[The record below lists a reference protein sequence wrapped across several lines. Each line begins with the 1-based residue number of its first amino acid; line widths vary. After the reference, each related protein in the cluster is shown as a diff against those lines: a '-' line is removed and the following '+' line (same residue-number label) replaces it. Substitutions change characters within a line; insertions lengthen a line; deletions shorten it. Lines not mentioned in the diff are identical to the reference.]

1 MTIAANMFMCV
12 NNTVDTVDLTKTW
25 FEDTSYLGQY
35 SNCWTC
41 LVVQPF
47 WKVVFSICLLIC
59 LFFTATTNEVWGVF
73 MFELRLCCF
82 PSNCCVIYMV
92 DMCWYSKLWL
102 MWEND
107 TSITLYIYIYIIVFV
122 LVCDLRFEIIC
133 ASRVIPPTVSLRP
146 ACLRSRNLNLEM
158 SWPGLIGI
166 EQRQLAIVLCIYIYI
181 CIYIYM
187 YRIIYVCMVL

>member
-102 MWEND
+102 IWEND
-107 TSITLYIYIYIIVFV
+107 TSITFAFWNNLCIKGDPTNGFPEARLFKVQKPELGNVVTWADRNRTTATRYSVMYIYTGLYICMYGSIILYDDFMTYI
-122 LVCDLRFEIIC
+122 
-133 ASRVIPPTVSLRP
+133 
-146 ACLRSRNLNLEM
+146 
-158 SWPGLIGI
+158 
-166 EQRQLAIVLCIYIYI
+166 
-181 CIYIYM
+181 
-187 YRIIYVCMVL
+187 

>member
-1 MTIAANMFMCV
+1 MIYSMTIAANKFMCV

-82 PSNCCVIYMV
+82 PSNCCYLYGWHVLIFKTMVNVGEWHIY
-92 DMCWYSKLWL
+92 
-102 MWEND
+102 N
-107 TSITLYIYIYIIVFV
+107 IIYIYISLCLFLFV
-122 LVCDLRFEIIC
+122 IC
-133 ASRVIPPTVSLRP
+133 
-146 ACLRSRNLNLEM
+146 
-158 SWPGLIGI
+158 
-166 EQRQLAIVLCIYIYI
+166 VLK
-181 CIYIYM
+181 
-187 YRIIYVCMVL
+187 